1 MHYVWMVIIGL
12 IVGVIA
18 KFVHPG
24 KDNMGML
31 LTIVIG
37 IGGSVLATFIGS
49 MVGLYKE
56 GETAGFIMSVIGAVL
71 LLVIYGMVVKEPS
84 GGDGA
89 SS

>member
-24 KDNMGML
+24 KDNMGFL

-37 IGGSVLATFIGS
+37 IAGSLLATFLGGL
-49 MVGLYKE
+49 VGFYKE
-56 GETAGFIMSVIGAVL
+56 GETAGFIMSVIGAVVL
-71 LLVIYGMVVKEPS
+71 LAIYGMVAKKP
-84 GGDGA
+84 GGSEGG
-89 SS
+89 S

>member
-24 KDNMGML
+24 KDNMGFL

-37 IGGSVLATFIGS
+37 IGGSVLATFLGG
-49 MVGLYKE
+49 MLGLYKE
-56 GETAGFIMSVIGAVL
+56 GETAGFIMSVIGAVAL
-71 LLVIYGMVVKEPS
+71 LIIYGMVVKRPS
-84 GGDGA
+84 SGD
-89 SS
+89 SSST